1 MESQRYKLSLSLLT
15 DGGIN
20 YYMGGSERL
29 PWEIGIKDC
38 TTTTAT
44 TTSTAVHSPAV
55 TTTSTKGPSS
65 GNNAAQ
71 LLHAT
76 VLLLMISLM
85 SGRVLQKEY

>member
-1 MESQRYKLSLSLLT
+1 MENQCYQLSLTLLT
-15 DGGIN
+15 DGGKDYIV
-20 YYMGGSERL
+20 GSERL
-29 PWEIGIKDC
+29 PWEKGVKDC

-44 TTSTAVHSPAV
+44 STSTAVHSPAV
-55 TTTSTKGPSS
+55 TTTSTTGPFS

-71 LLHAT
+71 LLHVT